1 MHHSR
6 LASAARSLLRSAA
19 WTLALAATGA
29 LPVVA
34 SAEAPAPA
42 ATPADGKVDE
52 VLKRIQSKYEA
63 VEVVQARFAQ
73 KSSSPLYGEAEQTGS
88 LTVQRPKK
96 MRWDFEGDG
105 KQFISDGTTM
115 WVYSKN
121 DNQVIRYTDFG
132 SQSSSADAILQSMD
146 KLGELFDVTLLEG
159 EGVVLGLVPKDEASK
174 AQVKSIRLGLSSE
187 LDLREVVVTDA
198 YDGVTTLS
206 FETVTLGGSVAP
218 DTFQFKVPEGAEVV
232 DVSG

>member
-1 MHHSR
+1 MH
-6 LASAARSLLRSAA
+6 RSHRFVRSV
-19 WTLALAATGA
+19 ALAAA
-29 LPVVA
+29 LALGSLGV
-34 SAEAPAPA
+34 APAPA
-42 ATPADGKVDE
+42 FAEDAPAADAAGDVGA
-52 VLKRIQSKYEA
+52 VLKRIQTKYEA
-63 VEVVQARFAQ
+63 VDVVQARFAQ
-73 KSSSPLYGEAEQTGS
+73 KSTSPLYGESDQTGS

-132 SQSSSADAILQSMD
+132 SQSASADAILQSLD
-146 KLGELFDVTLLEG
+146 KLGELFDVE
-159 EGVVLGLVPKDEASK
+159 LGLTPKDEASK
-174 AQVKSIRLGLSSE
+174 AQVKSIRLALTDE
-187 LDLREVVVTDA
+187 LELREVAVTDA
-198 YDGVTTLS
+198 YDGVTTLR